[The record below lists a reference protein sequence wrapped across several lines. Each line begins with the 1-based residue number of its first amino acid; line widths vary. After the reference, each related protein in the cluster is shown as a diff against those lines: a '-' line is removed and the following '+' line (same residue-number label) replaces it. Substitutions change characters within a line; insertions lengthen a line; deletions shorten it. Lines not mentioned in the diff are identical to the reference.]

1 MSGAAVP
8 LTFPETSPTLSFT
21 RLLVTCASVALLLHA
36 CAGDTDTGPGGE
48 MTRPNVLW
56 IVCEDMSP
64 LLAAF
69 GDSTI
74 QTPNLSRLAAR
85 GVRFPNTFSVAGVC
99 APSRFAIATGI
110 YPISAGAQHMRTQWN
125 TEILQSVGLP
135 GAYGALPAPE
145 VKMLSQILR
154 ENGYFCTNNAKTDY
168 QFEAPKTAWDEQ
180 GWQAHWRHRPPGK
193 PFYAVFNLE
202 ITHESQVW
210 STGRGNLRF
219 QPGFETPD
227 FPLDSFRRP
236 FAPGER
242 PDIRLDPDLRPP
254 LPPYLADTDATRTDL
269 RRVYD
274 NIRIM
279 DEQVGVL
286 LDQLEADGLTDS
298 TIVFFYSDHGGPL
311 PRQKRLLYDS
321 GIRVPMIVAWPDES
335 RAGEIDSTLF
345 SFVDFSPSVLSLA
358 GIEPPAWLQ
367 GQANFGVYAAPA
379 RTHVFAASDRL
390 DEHYDRIRAARDERF
405 KYLRNYYPDRGY
417 YLPLAYREQMASM
430 QELLRK
436 RDEGSLTDVQAQW
449 FRDRK
454 PTEELFDTYRDPH
467 ELRNLAGLPAYA
479 DQLGELREA
488 TDAWLARVGDLGGEP
503 EVEMVQ
509 RFWDGGAEMPVTGR
523 PQLRRDS
530 VGNFVL
536 ESKTPGAQI
545 AYRILPQ
552 DRDIAGWRVYTG
564 PFAFDLDS
572 GDTLRAVAQRIGYR
586 ESGISEGW

>member
-1 MSGAAVP
+1 MRF
-8 LTFPETSPTLSFT
+8 LNKLF
-21 RLLVTCASVALLLHA
+21 TCAPAALFLFLLTA
-36 CAGDTDTGPGGE
+36 CQNDPVGPTE
-48 MTRPNVLW
+48 DVVRVPDRPNILW

-64 LLAAF
+64 LIAAF

-110 YPISAGAQHMRTQWN
+110 YPVSGGGQHMRTTMN
-125 TEILQSVGLP
+125 AEGLRAIGLP
-135 GAYGALPAPE
+135 GTYGALPEPE
-145 VKMLSQILR
+145 VKMISQVLR
-154 ENGYFCTNNAKTDY
+154 EKGYFCTNNQKTDY

-180 GWQAHWRHRPPGK
+180 GPRAHWRHRPAGQ
-193 PFYAVFNLE
+193 PFFSIFNLE

-210 STGRGNLRF
+210 QTSKGNLRF
-219 QPGFETPD
+219 RPGFENDT
-227 FPLDSFRRP
+227 STIYGWGNVYSE
-236 FAPGER
+236 AER
-242 PDIRLDPDLRPP
+242 PEPKIPADTELP
-254 LPPYLADTDATRTDL
+254 LPPYLADTEPTRQDV

-279 DEQVGVL
+279 DEQVGFL
-286 LDQLEADGLTDS
+286 LDQLERDGLTDS
-298 TIVFFYSDHGGPL
+298 TIIYWYSDHGGPL

-321 GIRVPMIVAWPDES
+321 GLRVPMIVAWPGDR
-335 RAGEIDSTLF
+335 RAGEIDSLLF
-345 SFVDFSPSVLSLA
+345 SFVDFAPSVFSMA

-367 GQANFGVYAAPA
+367 GQANFGAYKAEA
-379 RTHVFAASDRL
+379 RQYVFGASDRL
-390 DEHYDRIRAARDERF
+390 DEHYDRIRAARDHRY

-436 RDEGSLTDVQAQW
+436 RDEGSLTDAQAQW

-454 PTEELFDTYRDPH
+454 PTEELFDTWNDEYELQNLAGRPEYQAKLS
-467 ELRNLAGLPAYA
+467 ELRN
-479 DQLGELREA
+479 A
-488 TDAWLARVGDLGGEP
+488 TDAWLERVGDLGGEP

-509 RFWDGGAEMPVTGR
+509 RFWDGTDEMPVTGR

-530 VGNFVL
+530 VGRFIL

-545 AYRILPQ
+545 AYRILPE
-552 DRDIAGWRVYTG
+552 DADKSGWRVYTE
-564 PFAFDLDS
+564 PIAFDLDS

-586 ESGISEGW
+586 ESGVSEGW